1 MIAGAPVLLLTATD
15 AVAQSDVDPAGQLLI
30 NQPQR
35 QSADLQQV
43 DDETA
48 DQEHIADEEVAH
60 ELGLQHLHEAHASGK
75 TQTTTTTTKKRQ
87 ERGIERYITTF
98 TSSRRSDMRRHVS
111 TFGSDKHG

>member
-1 MIAGAPVLLLTATD
+1 MLLLTATD

-35 QSADLQQV
+35 QSAELQQV
-43 DDETA
+43 DDETT

-75 TQTTTTTTKKRQ
+75 TQTKKKMSG
-87 ERGIERYITTF
+87 ER
-98 TSSRRSDMRRHVS
+98 H
-111 TFGSDKHG
+111 

>member
-1 MIAGAPVLLLTATD
+1 MSLLTATD
-15 AVAQSDVDPAGQLLI
+15 AVAQSDVDPASQLLI

-35 QSADLQQV
+35 QSAELQQV

-75 TQTTTTTTKKRQ
+75 TQTTTKNVRT
-87 ERGIERYITTF
+87 EA
-98 TSSRRSDMRRHVS
+98 SSVISQPTPRPVAQ
-111 TFGSDKHG
+111 T